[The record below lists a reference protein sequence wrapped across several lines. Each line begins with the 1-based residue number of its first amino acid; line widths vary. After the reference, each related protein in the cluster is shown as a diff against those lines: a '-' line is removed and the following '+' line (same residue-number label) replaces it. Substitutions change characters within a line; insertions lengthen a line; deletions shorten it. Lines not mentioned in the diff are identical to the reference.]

1 MNEGQPYSDPRDEKA
16 SRWLASLAADVTPV
30 QPLSIWCSDPKTTL
44 LTAVRKQKKRLLLYA
59 VNTAGASLAKGE
71 TVPAP
76 SKVVW
81 AEPVDL
87 TLSLGK
93 APKAVRVV
101 SLDSKEDKVI
111 EKPGISITIQ
121 SPNRF
126 ELVVIDL

>member
-1 MNEGQPYSDPRDEKA
+1 MNEGQPYSDPRDMKT

-30 QPLSIWCSDPKTTL
+30 QPLSIRCSDPKTTL

-71 TVPAP
+71 TVPTP

-87 TLSLGK
+87 LLSLGK
-93 APKAVRVV
+93 APKAVRVI
-101 SLDSKEDKVI
+101 SLDSKEDKII
-111 EKPGISITIQ
+111 EKPGSSITIQ
-121 SPNRF
+121 SPKRF
-126 ELVVIDL
+126 GLVVIDL